1 MTLTAFLLIL
11 CSTVLHAWW
20 NYRGKK
26 HQPSAAFFLLADGSV
41 ALLMCPFL
49 LYYHAQLTQLPP
61 KFWLLIFAT
70 GFFEALYYTG
80 LAYAYRK
87 GELSTAYPLVRAL
100 PVLLVPLVNQ
110 LAGHPHPLNTAAL
123 VGFAVV
129 ALGCLLL
136 PLPSFTAFTLNRF
149 WNAATA
155 FAVLAGIGVTGYTLI
170 DYNTVQ
176 LLRGGNTAHFG
187 PSELVLVLIPLLTL
201 STVFWLG
208 LYTALRGEER
218 AEVRS
223 LWNSSRA
230 YVGVTGVVIWI
241 SYGLVLI
248 AMNFVTDVSY
258 VSAFRS
264 LSIPLGALLGVLWLR
279 EPSCVPKWVGV
290 GAVSCGL
297 ILVKLA

>member
-26 HQPSAAFFLLADGSV
+26 HLPSAAFFLLADGSV

-49 LYYHAQLTQLPP
+49 FYYHAQLAQLPP

-110 LAGHPHPLNTAAL
+110 IAGTSHLLNPAAL

-136 PLPSFTAFTLNRF
+136 PLPTFTAFKLNKF

-176 LLRGGNTAHFG
+176 LLRGGEVRLFG
-187 PSELVLVLIPLLTL
+187 STELVLVLIPLLTL
-201 STVFWLG
+201 STVCWLG
-208 LYTALRGEER
+208 LYTLLRGDER
-218 AEVRS
+218 AELRT
-223 LWNSSRA
+223 LWNSSRS
-230 YVGVTGVVIWI
+230 YVSLTGVVIWI

-248 AMNFVTDVSY
+248 SMNFVTDVSY

-264 LSIPLGALLGVLWLR
+264 LSIPMGALLGVLLLR

-290 GAVSCGL
+290 GAVSAGL
-297 ILVKLA
+297 IVVKLA